1 MPNGSAAAS
10 FHDLTVPKNSASV
23 LRVQD
28 GPLGGRRKAPPG
40 SGRVLVG
47 RRNFPIRKKKWVN
60 ESESQAMRTKDEA
73 DRGCRRCLKKR
84 HWVLE

>member
-1 MPNGSAAAS
+1 MPRLASWAVGQTVNHTSVPMLCQNGSTAAS
-10 FHDLTVPKNSASV
+10 LHDPTVPKNSASV

-47 RRNFPIRKKKWVN
+47 RRNFPIRKKK
-60 ESESQAMRTKDEA
+60 MGK
-73 DRGCRRCLKKR
+73 
-84 HWVLE
+84 